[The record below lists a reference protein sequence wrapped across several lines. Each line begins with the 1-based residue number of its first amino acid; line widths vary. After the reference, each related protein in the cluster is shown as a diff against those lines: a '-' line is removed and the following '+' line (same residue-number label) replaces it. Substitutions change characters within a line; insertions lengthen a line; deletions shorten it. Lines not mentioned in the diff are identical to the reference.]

1 MLALSSA
8 RRLPQLLLL
17 RLPPVPATAAC
28 RELLLLQVPPGPEL
42 PSAAAA
48 AARGSRACSSSSS
61 WRQRDDDDDDEDNPV
76 VFLDVGADNQ
86 PLGRVILEVPSAWLT
101 TSARLA
107 SPRQGALAPRT
118 EPGWAGLGLKE
129 GRERGSWRQ
138 GVPKRVWAPLRT
150 AQGEGALCRWS
161 CCLPGPPSKA
171 ARWALLGRGGQFGL
185 LLLLL
190 LRLG

>member
-48 AARGSRACSSSSS
+48 AARGSRACSSSS
-61 WRQRDDDDDDEDNPV
+61 WRQQDDDDDEDNPV

-185 LLLLL
+185 LLLL
-190 LRLG
+190 RLG